1 MHMQMQRGGGGG
13 ARGMILTIV
22 LLLLLA
28 IQHAGSSRNFN
39 GVHVGL
45 QQRDGSTSK
54 AVGQAEE
61 VESIEWM
68 DELPEKLRQRKG
80 ALCRFL
86 MTTGQCPYQ
95 HVCEVYL
102 LGTAHVSR
110 ESCEDVNI
118 LMDYVQPDVL
128 FMELCDLRL
137 SMLEEAIPEMSDQ
150 NAEKG
155 VGQTSKEIMALNPG
169 MNKAAALSTALFSK
183 IQADFAKSLNVT
195 LGGEFREALRCART
209 QQARHLSLLQE
220 IRSAQLRG
228 EAVDGTVYQ
237 KAQKSK
243 MCAVVLGDRPV
254 KLTLLRLWEALSFFE
269 KVKLVVGLAWSS
281 IRQPSTEELKEWIE
295 SIMNDPSRSDIL
307 SKCLEDVG
315 RQFPA
320 ITRTVIHERDIY
332 MSCKILQ
339 AVRILE
345 AESAQKMGASTPRK
359 IVAIVGAGH
368 CPGISSILK
377 AEIDQ
382 PGSLNVEKELR
393 QVVHSKKQP
402 FEGDAG
408 ESLIRDIMLLESA

>member
-1 MHMQMQRGGGGG
+1 
-13 ARGMILTIV
+13 
-22 LLLLLA
+22 
-28 IQHAGSSRNFN
+28 
-39 GVHVGL
+39 
-45 QQRDGSTSK
+45 
-54 AVGQAEE
+54 
-61 VESIEWM
+61 M

-128 FMELCDLRL
+128 FMELCDQRL

-209 QQARHLSLLQE
+209 QQARHL
-220 IRSAQLRG
+220 
-228 EAVDGTVYQ
+228 T
-237 KAQKSK
+237 QKSK

-295 SIMNDPSRSDIL
+295 SIMNDPS
-307 SKCLEDVG
+307 
-315 RQFPA
+315 
-320 ITRTVIHERDIY
+320 
-332 MSCKILQ
+332 
-339 AVRILE
+339 AV
-345 AESAQKMGASTPRK
+345 TY
-359 IVAIVGAGH
+359 
-368 CPGISSILK
+368 
-377 AEIDQ
+377 
-382 PGSLNVEKELR
+382 
-393 QVVHSKKQP
+393 
-402 FEGDAG
+402 
-408 ESLIRDIMLLESA
+408 

>member
-1 MHMQMQRGGGGG
+1 
-13 ARGMILTIV
+13 
-22 LLLLLA
+22 
-28 IQHAGSSRNFN
+28 
-39 GVHVGL
+39 
-45 QQRDGSTSK
+45 
-54 AVGQAEE
+54 
-61 VESIEWM
+61 
-68 DELPEKLRQRKG
+68 
-80 ALCRFL
+80 
-86 MTTGQCPYQ
+86 
-95 HVCEVYL
+95 

-128 FMELCDLRL
+128 FMELCDQRL

-155 VGQTSKEIMALNPG
+155 EIMALNPG

-183 IQADFAKSLNVT
+183 IQADFAKSLNAT
-195 LGGEFREALRCART
+195 LGGEFHKHCASKNPT
-209 QQARHLSLLQE
+209 SPHL
-220 IRSAQLRG
+220 I
-228 EAVDGTVYQ
+228 
-237 KAQKSK
+237 
-243 MCAVVLGDRPV
+243 LGDRPV

-377 AEIDQ
+377 A
-382 PGSLNVEKELR
+382 
-393 QVVHSKKQP
+393 
-402 FEGDAG
+402 
-408 ESLIRDIMLLESA
+408 